1 MQPLLICP
9 GDFYRHD
16 LFLFTV
22 YIFTTEFSSCEATV
36 ISLRYDKEFVDE
48 IKDGQLAG
56 VLLDHTCFYAEQ
68 GGQVYDTGFITKTRD
83 EVCGGGGVSGCGGW
97 VHVVYETCVL
107 TD

>member
-1 MQPLLICP
+1 MQLSTISLPA
-9 GDFYRHD
+9 
-16 LFLFTV
+16 
-22 YIFTTEFSSCEATV
+22 EFSSCEATV

-83 EVCGGGGVSGCGGW
+83 EVCLW
-97 VHVVYETCVL
+97 VGFSYVE
-107 TD
+107 